1 MDMKGRILQLLI
13 LICIAYSIINCK
25 KETPTKNSKPKA
37 VEKIEQ
43 VQPKKVEIVAPKPWD
58 SITHDNAIDFLI
70 AYGKEHK
77 ENKLRVKTRLGDMI
91 VQLYDDTP
99 LHRASFLFL
108 VNAGYFNTTCFHRVV
123 PGFIVQGGNSENNST
138 LKIKNKYENYT
149 IPPEFRK
156 NHQHKFGALAAAR
169 EWENNISKKSN
180 PFEFY
185 FIQAKNG
192 AHHIDGEHTVFG
204 EVISG
209 FNVLNKI
216 AKQKTGRDEWPLED
230 VFTEIEVIE

>member
-1 MDMKGRILQLLI
+1 MKGRILQLLI
-13 LICIAYSIINCK
+13 LICIAFSIINCK
-25 KETPTKNSKPKA
+25 KETPTEISKPEA
-37 VEKIEQ
+37 IEKP
-43 VQPKKVEIVAPKPWD
+43 VQTKPKKEKAIAQKPWD
-58 SITHDNAIDFLI
+58 SITHDNTIDFLI

-123 PGFIVQGGNSENNST
+123 PGFIVQGGNSENYST
-138 LKIKNKYENYT
+138 VKIKNKYENYT

-156 NHQHKFGALAAAR
+156 NHKHKFGALAAAR

-216 AKQKTGRDEWPLED
+216 AKLKTGRDEWPLKD
-230 VFTEIEVIE
+230 VFTKIEVIE